1 MCQGIAHNKYL
12 SYRTFFLSCR
22 LFVRQW
28 TTQSKQNNVK
38 FTAKPFLIILIIKNG
53 GNGGEVCANDNDDN
67 NHGFKLQSTTAM
79 SRYFD
84 TLQLHHDRNCS
95 HIRCIFPQYKGF
107 QAHRNATATATAVV
121 EIVATVMVT
130 VIVLSTTIIVV
141 MVIMVVTT
149 MIMVVAVM
157 VTTLV
162 A

>member
-1 MCQGIAHNKYL
+1 MYQGIAHNKYL

-95 HIRCIFPQYKGF
+95 HIRCIFSQYKGF
-107 QAHRNATATATAVV
+107 QAHRNATATAVV
-121 EIVATVMVT
+121 GIVATVMVT

>member
-1 MCQGIAHNKYL
+1 MISFKKTTTQHCLPETCKTEGPFDMCQGIAHNKYL

-79 SRYFD
+79 SRHF
-84 TLQLHHDRNCS
+84 
-95 HIRCIFPQYKGF
+95 
-107 QAHRNATATATAVV
+107 
-121 EIVATVMVT
+121 E
-130 VIVLSTTIIVV
+130 
-141 MVIMVVTT
+141 
-149 MIMVVAVM
+149 
-157 VTTLV
+157 
-162 A
+162 